1 MQSSESIP
9 TPPSAEGAAA
19 DFAPDKSAGA
29 ERDPFLQDSV
39 LAQQFYD
46 RAMAEAQ
53 AGDEE
58 YAVDHFLRASKLAE
72 TAREWYLA
80 ALALHQVGHIFRTP
94 QPPYDLE
101 RALRMYRRAVVA
113 YEECGHWTEARA
125 LAYEIPLLKMRNA
138 RELKLSYWTRAELGA
153 YWAIAGFGYRP
164 LRVVAAAFGCIV
176 FFGLCYWLFNGV
188 VAVDPKLEVGFPQA
202 MYFSGIT
209 FSTVGY
215 GDFVPAPHIRFLA
228 MSEGMLGAF
237 AMSFFVVVLAN
248 RMRH

>member
-1 MQSSESIP
+1 MESTDPIP
-9 TPPSAEGAAA
+9 APPLTEGAAA
-19 DFAPDKSAGA
+19 DFAPDKSDRGKT
-29 ERDPFLQDSV
+29 DPFLRDSV
-39 LAQQFYD
+39 LAQEFFD

-58 YAVDHFLRASKLAE
+58 HAVDHFLRASKLAE

-125 LAYEIPLLKMRNA
+125 LAYEIPLLKLRNA
-138 RELKLSYWTRAELGA
+138 RELKLSHWTRAELSIS
-153 YWAIAGFGYRP
+153 WAIAGFGYRP
-164 LRVVAAAFGCIV
+164 LRVVAAAMACIV
-176 FFGLCYWLFNGV
+176 LFGLCYWLTNGV
-188 VAVDPKLEVGFPQA
+188 VPVDPKHEVGFPQA
-202 MYFSGIT
+202 MYFSGVT